1 MGLVKLKGGKDM
13 TIERIDGILNFNADM
28 TMTAA
33 MAALLLVF
41 GYFVRDKVKFL
52 KKYCIPAPVVGGFIF
67 MFVTMIG
74 HLTSTFYFNFDT
86 TLQSFLCLHSS
97 QQLDLEQV

>member
-1 MGLVKLKGGKDM
+1 M

-52 KKYCIPAPVVGGFIF
+52 KNIVSQ
-67 MFVTMIG
+67 
-74 HLTSTFYFNFDT
+74 HLLLADSY
-86 TLQSFLCLHSS
+86 LCL
-97 QQLDLEQV
+97 

>member
-1 MGLVKLKGGKDM
+1 M